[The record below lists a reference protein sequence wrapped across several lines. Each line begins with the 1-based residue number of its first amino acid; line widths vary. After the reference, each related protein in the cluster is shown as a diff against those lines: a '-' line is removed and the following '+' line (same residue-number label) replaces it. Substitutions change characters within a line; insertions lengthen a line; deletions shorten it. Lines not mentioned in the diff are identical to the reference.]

1 MSAIAVALLVFVCA
15 FGGALVGMWL
25 SNALPEHHLSSES
38 KDAVGLGIGMIAT
51 MTALILGLMTASA
64 KGAFDSKD
72 AAVKHVAVTV
82 LALDRMLADYGADT
96 KPIRDVL
103 RQAVAARVAET
114 WPDEP
119 SEPAKVEFSAKAASS
134 VEGIAKQIADLS
146 PQNPAQS
153 WFQSQALS
161 MSSDMLET
169 RFTVF
174 GSNGS
179 SVSLPFLV
187 VVVFWLAV
195 IFVSFGLRAPRNA
208 TVIAVLLVCALSVAA
223 SVFLIMEMDT
233 PFDGVM
239 KISSAP
245 MRFTL
250 AHLGQ

>member
-1 MSAIAVALLVFVCA
+1 MSAIAIALVVFVCA
-15 FGGALVGMWL
+15 FGGALIGMWL
-25 SNALPEHHLSSES
+25 SNTLPEHHLSSAS

-64 KGAFDSKD
+64 KGAFDAKD

-82 LALDRMLADYGADT
+82 LALDRMLADYGPET
-96 KPIRDVL
+96 KQTRDVL
-103 RQAVAARVAET
+103 REAVAARIATT

-119 SEPAKVEFSAKAASS
+119 SGPVKIDFSAKTAET
-134 VEGIAKQIADLS
+134 EGIAKQIAGLT
-146 PQNPAQS
+146 PQSPAQS
-153 WFQSQALS
+153 WFQAQALS
-161 MSSDMLET
+161 LSSDVLET

-187 VVVFWLAV
+187 VVVFWLTV

>member
-1 MSAIAVALLVFVCA
+1 MGAIAIALLVFVCA
-15 FGGALVGMWL
+15 FSGTLVGMWL
-25 SNALPEHHLSSES
+25 SNTLPEHHMTGES

-51 MTALILGLMTASA
+51 MTALVLGLMTASA
-64 KGAFDSKD
+64 KGAFDAKD

-82 LALDRMLADYGADT
+82 LALDRMLADFGPET
-96 KPIRDVL
+96 KQIREVL

-114 WPDEP
+114 WPEER
-119 SEPAKVEFSAKAASS
+119 SEVAKVEFSATTAS

-153 WFQSQALS
+153 WFQSQALA
-161 MSSDMLET
+161 MSSDVLET

-174 GSNGS
+174 GNNGS
-179 SVSLPFLV
+179 SVSSPFLV
-187 VVVFWLAV
+187 VVVFWLTV

-233 PFDGVM
+233 PFDGMM